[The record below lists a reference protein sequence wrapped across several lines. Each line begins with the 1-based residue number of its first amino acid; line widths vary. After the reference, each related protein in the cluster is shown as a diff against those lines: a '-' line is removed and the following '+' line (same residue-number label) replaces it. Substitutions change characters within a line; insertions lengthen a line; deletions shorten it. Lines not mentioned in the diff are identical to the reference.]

1 MRAENVPEESR
12 MSHQVE
18 YLQAAIIDLRTNLE
32 AKLRHV
38 MAIEVYLEIIG
49 GDDPDA
55 MQVQQVAKYI
65 DAVKTLNTV
74 SGALVQAVDGALAT
88 VVIG

>member
-1 MRAENVPEESR
+1 
-12 MSHQVE
+12 MSHQIAFA
-18 YLQAAIIDLRTNLE
+18 YLQAAIIDLRANLE

-38 MAIEVYLEIIG
+38 MAMEVCLEITG

-55 MQVQQVAKYI
+55 ILVQQMAKSI
-65 DAVKTLNTV
+65 DAVKKLNTV
-74 SGALVQAVDGALAT
+74 STELLQAVDGALAT